1 MILVVEDD
9 ENDLMFLRMAMKRAG
24 VTNPI
29 QVARD
34 GQEVLDYFQGNGK
47 FADRAAFPLPYLV
60 LLDLKLP
67 YVMGLDVLT
76 WIRGR
81 RQFKSTIVIALTSS
95 RYTED
100 IRLAYQLGANAYL
113 VKPADLNALEG
124 MMRTLKDF
132 WLTQN
137 TPAPDWARRQT
148 EKTKD
153 QRVKA
158 GKGQPKRGTR

>member
-1 MILVVEDD
+1 MNAMILVVEDD
-9 ENDLMFLRMAMKRAG
+9 ENDLMFLKMAMKNAG

-47 FADRAAFPLPYLV
+47 FADRAEFPLPYLV

-76 WIRGR
+76 WIREQP
-81 RQFKSTIVIALTSS
+81 QFKSTIVIVLTSS
-95 RYTED
+95 RYIGD
-100 IRLAYQLGANAYL
+100 IGKAYQLGANAYL

-124 MMRTLKDF
+124 MMRTFKDF
-132 WLTQN
+132 WLVQN
-137 TPAPDWARRQT
+137 TPPP
-148 EKTKD
+148 E
-153 QRVKA
+153 
-158 GKGQPKRGTR
+158 

>member
-1 MILVVEDD
+1 MNAMILVVEDD
-9 ENDLMFLRMAMKRAG
+9 ENDLMFVKMAMKKAG

-34 GQEVLDYFQGNGK
+34 GKEVLDYFQGNGK
-47 FADRAAFPLPYLV
+47 FADRAEFPLPYLV

-76 WIRGR
+76 WIRDQP
-81 RQFKSTIVIALTSS
+81 QFKSTIVIVLTSS

-100 IRLAYQLGANAYL
+100 IGLAYQFGANAYL
-113 VKPADLNALEG
+113 VKPADLNELEG
-124 MMRTLKDF
+124 MMKTLKDF

-137 TPAPDWARRQT
+137 TPPPDCGKWAARET
-148 EKTKD
+148 AKS
-153 QRVKA
+153 
-158 GKGQPKRGTR
+158 